1 MNLFSRI
8 YKDVA
13 SLFRSDK
20 SLSKSAVYSA
30 VFHFTIIVL
39 LFIGIPLLSKS
50 YDSPDIV
57 PIHITNIS
65 EITNIPIP
73 EDVEEQTS
81 KREDLTAD
89 KMEKT
94 SMVRE
99 SVDVPDLPNT
109 NDASQLET
117 KPEVVVAKPKEVKK
131 SKPRKSKIK
140 PPEPDLMLSV
150 LKTIDEI
157 KVKKKVDKDQKT
169 EDKKENVKKTN
180 YRQEFDASAKL
191 SISELDAI
199 RQQFIPCWNIP
210 YGARDAENLSVQVR
224 IHVNPDGTIHTA
236 QLLSFKRM
244 GDPFYKV
251 AADSAL
257 RAVRNPIC
265 NPLKLPPE
273 KYEKWKIMTLNFDP
287 RHMFGK

>member
-1 MNLFSRI
+1 MIFFTRAYRNI
-8 YKDVA
+8 A
-13 SLFRSDK
+13 SLFSSDK

-30 VFHFTIIVL
+30 IFHFTIIIL
-39 LFIGIPLLSKS
+39 LFVGIPLFSKS

-57 PIHITNIS
+57 PIQITNVS
-65 EITNIPIP
+65 EITNVPIP

-81 KREDLTAD
+81 KKEDLTAD

-94 SMVRE
+94 SVVRDQ
-99 SVDVPDLPNT
+99 VDVPDLPDT
-109 NDASQLET
+109 ESVSEPET
-117 KPEVVVAKPKEVKK
+117 KPEAVVAKPKEVKK
-131 SKPRKSKIK
+131 RKPKKSKKK

-157 KVKKKVDKDQKT
+157 KVKKKVDKDQK
-169 EDKKENVKKTN
+169 EDKKEDVKKTN
-180 YRQEFDASAKL
+180 YQQEFDASAQL
-191 SISELDAI
+191 SISELDSI

-210 YGARDAENLSVQVR
+210 YGARDAENLSVQIRV
-224 IHVNPDGTIHTA
+224 HVNPDGTIHDA
-236 QLLSFKRM
+236 QLLSYQRM

-257 RAVRNPIC
+257 RAVKNPIC

-273 KYEKWKIMTLNFDP
+273 KYEKWKVMTLNFDP